1 MFQTAGMDPIH
12 HPGGGLMGIRMQ
24 RSALLEQVVA
34 ATWLPSQ
41 PIRHATRFT
50 VTSLATHQSRME
62 VRSCWNQLFCRNDRP
77 GAIYQSDSYD
87 EFRRESGDVVCNL
100 PATTE
105 TEPNGVVGIVPLKAT
120 EIGLQFM
127 LRSKLM
133 YRLRPHGLML
143 LGSEPM
149 LVEEP
154 EAFDSLF
161 LHLAR
166 HHPEASAISLM
177 AVREGSFTWRHLA
190 TSAVIREH
198 FYVYKP
204 EGLRN
209 CHAVEVPASLD
220 AYHRGL
226 GKKRRYNL
234 QRQERL
240 LSEHLG
246 DELTLVAID
255 RASRLHELYRAIE
268 QLGATDDA
276 ILSPEHYALACKH
289 GLLLCYVLRAG
300 SRVVGLA
307 LGSQCRRTFLVHRL
321 FHDSSLQRF
330 SPGTALWQHML
341 RDLIGN
347 GRFDRVEMGFG
358 DPAYRHHTTNII
370 EQRARILLLRRTV
383 VNRLRIEAHRGFYAA
398 LASISQRMREI
409 RLRRQGALPVAAKPD
424 PS

>member
-1 MFQTAGMDPIH
+1 
-12 HPGGGLMGIRMQ
+12 
-24 RSALLEQVVA
+24 
-34 ATWLPSQ
+34 
-41 PIRHATRFT
+41 
-50 VTSLATHQSRME
+50 ME

-87 EFRRESGDVVCNL
+87 EFRRESGDVEGDL
-100 PATTE
+100 LAITE
-105 TEPNGVVGIVPLKAT
+105 TARNTIVGIVPLKAT

-177 AVREGSFTWRHLA
+177 AVREGSFTWRYLA

-209 CHAVEVPASLD
+209 CHAVEVPTSLD

-330 SPGTALWQHML
+330 LA
-341 RDLIGN
+341 
-347 GRFDRVEMGFG
+347 
-358 DPAYRHHTTNII
+358 RH
-370 EQRARILLLRRTV
+370 
-383 VNRLRIEAHRGFYAA
+383 G
-398 LASISQRMREI
+398 
-409 RLRRQGALPVAAKPD
+409 PVAAHAARPHREWPLRPCRDGLRRPRLPSPHHQHHRAAGQD
-424 PS
+424 PVAPAHGREPPAHRSAPGILRRAGLDQPADAGDQAAQAGRVARRRQAGPVVT